1 MKDKSKTKEWLIREL
16 AEQRQRIVELELSE
30 VERKRAEED

>member
-1 MKDKSKTKEWLIREL
+1 MKNKSKTKEWLIREL
-16 AEQRQRIVELELSE
+16 AEQRQRIAELELSE